1 MCGTMKPGQKFM
13 NGTIICPRA
22 DPTVACLMVMLS
34 KCLLNIYVY
43 VRRLVAALNSSEKLL
58 LAASFS

>member
-1 MCGTMKPGQKFM
+1 MHGTIKPGQKFM
-13 NGTIICPRA
+13 NGTIICSREE
-22 DPTVACLMVMLS
+22 PTVACLMVLLS

-43 VRRLVAALNSSEKLL
+43 VHRLVAALNLTEKLL